1 MKKKDSEDWD
11 EIKRIYSFMRQE
23 RLYLLDLA
31 EGNYKIRLKRR
42 EPRKNEVLRGFSPVS
57 LPTKKEE
64 EIISFPMVKSPLTGI
79 FYRALSA
86 KAESFIE
93 LGQVIEKGQILCIIE
108 AMKVM
113 NEILA
118 EARCRIE
125 KIFVENGQLV
135 LAGQEIFAVSLLE
148 S

>member
-11 EIKRIYSFMRQE
+11 EIKRIYNFMRQE

-42 EPRKNEVLRGFSPVS
+42 EKKKLISANFPLGLPAEKEEKIY
-57 LPTKKEE
+57 LPT
-64 EIISFPMVKSPLTGI
+64 IKSPLTGI

-125 KIFVENGQLV
+125 KISVENGQLV